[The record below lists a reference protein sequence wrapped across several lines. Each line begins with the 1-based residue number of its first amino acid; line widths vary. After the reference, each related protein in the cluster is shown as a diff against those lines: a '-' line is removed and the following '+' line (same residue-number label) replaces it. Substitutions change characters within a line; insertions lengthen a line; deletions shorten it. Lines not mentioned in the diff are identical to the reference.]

1 MFVCM
6 QIHVHLCIYILYIIT
21 MPSRCHLLHMLPLN
35 VDVKAMSKR
44 FLLHVC
50 FFVYHVLLSLFLCLF
65 TLIFLTWSYLLPS
78 PVVSRQFPVALVQ
91 RAACG
96 SGSCFFLLAGQQP
109 QSDNCEQQQQQLG
122 ILQLYAGQ
130 KGEVSSA
137 SRGCSTWGYPVLQSC
152 EIKLKWMFED
162 QTVKAFLVFLL

>member
-50 FFVYHVLLSLFLCLF
+50 FFVYHVLLFLSFSACSPLY
-65 TLIFLTWSYLLPS
+65 FLPEVTCCHRLWSVDNFPLHLCN
-78 PVVSRQFPVALVQ
+78 VRPVAV
-91 RAACG
+91 AAV
-96 SGSCFFLLAGQQP
+96 FFLLAGQQP

-122 ILQLYAGQ
+122 ILQLYAGRRRSL
-130 KGEVSSA
+130 KCEW
-137 SRGCSTWGYPVLQSC
+137 RVLDLRVPCVATS
-152 EIKLKWMFED
+152 LK
-162 QTVKAFLVFLL
+162 